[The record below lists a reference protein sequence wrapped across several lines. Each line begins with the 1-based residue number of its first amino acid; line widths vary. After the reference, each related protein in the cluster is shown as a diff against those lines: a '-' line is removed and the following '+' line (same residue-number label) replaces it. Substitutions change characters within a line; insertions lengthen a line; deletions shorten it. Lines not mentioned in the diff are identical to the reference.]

1 MKTNKVVCN
10 YAIVRFL
17 PYPETEEFVN
27 LGVVVA
33 CPSQQY
39 FDFRLE
45 TIKRDRV
52 TGFFP
57 ELNDDVLI
65 KGRRFFQV
73 ELERVRECL
82 KAKAGKQAEF
92 AFSNAEFSRLFR
104 EVVKPRESL
113 FRYSSIGIRL
123 ADSPSEALKY
133 LYDHYV
139 ERMFAKQPEYQ
150 EVEMVRRL
158 RQTLLAARI
167 RGFKAGHIGNEMYEV
182 PFPLLRR
189 TKEDEH
195 NFRAIKP
202 LDLDKDKPTAITVHG
217 DDWLAK
223 LGHLKEMQYDAGR
236 MLFAVHMPKGDAK
249 KCQAAEEICRKF
261 EASGAL
267 VAPSDSIE
275 EITSF
280 AQAI

>member
-1 MKTNKVVCN
+1 MKTSKVVCN

-33 CPSQQY
+33 CPAQQY

-57 ELNDDVLI
+57 ELNADVLI
-65 KGRRFFQV
+65 KGRRFFQT
-73 ELERVRECL
+73 ELERVREGL
-82 KAKAGKQAEF
+82 KAKSGRQAEF
-92 AFSNAEFSRLFR
+92 AFSIEEFSRLFC

-113 FRYSSIGIRL
+113 FRYSSIGVRL
-123 ADSPSEALKY
+123 ADSPAEALEY
-133 LYDHYV
+133 LYGHYV
-139 ERMFAKQPEYQ
+139 DRMFAKQPEYQ

-158 RQTLLAARI
+158 RKTLLDARI
-167 RGFKAGHIGNEMYEV
+167 LGYKPRRVGNEMYEV
-182 PFPLLRR
+182 PIPLLRWAKSDHR
-189 TKEDEH
+189 H
-195 NFRAIKP
+195 FRAIKP

-223 LGHLKEMQYDAGR
+223 LGHLKEMNYDPSC
-236 MLFAVHMPKGDAK
+236 MLFAVHMPQGDANK
-249 KCQAAEEICRKF
+249 YNAAIEICRKF
-261 EASGAL
+261 EANGAVVL
-267 VAPSDSIE
+267 PADAIDQ
-275 EITSF
+275 ITTF
-280 AQAI
+280 AQAV